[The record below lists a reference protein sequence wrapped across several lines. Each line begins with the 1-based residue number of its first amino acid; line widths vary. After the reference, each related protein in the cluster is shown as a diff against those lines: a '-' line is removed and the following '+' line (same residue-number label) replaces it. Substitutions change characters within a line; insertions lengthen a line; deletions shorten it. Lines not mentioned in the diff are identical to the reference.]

1 VSDLAPGPA
10 PQPAAVTPAWVAPV
24 RARSGGTVFAVVGI
38 VVGGFAALLVI
49 AYLAIALGASTL
61 VIGSLLA
68 LVPLAAVLLAI
79 RWVDR
84 WEPEPKGALWFAFL
98 WGAAVSVAV
107 ALVVD
112 LGVQLAVA
120 FVAPGG
126 AVADEAVAAIVQAPI
141 VEEVAKGVGVL
152 LVYAFARWQFDGPV
166 DGLVYAATVAAGF
179 AFTENIIYF
188 GSALIEGGAA
198 GLGSTFVV
206 RGIFS
211 PFAHVLFTACTGLAI
226 GFAARRG
233 AGGGVIGW
241 FLLGL
246 LGAIALHALWNGSL
260 AFGDDAVGLYLTVQV
275 PIFVAAVAV
284 VVLLRRQEARTTRRR
299 LGEYAA
305 AGWFSPGEVE
315 LLATPAGR
323 RQAKAWARAQRP
335 PRTDAMRRLITDA
348 THLAFA
354 RQRIVSGVGGAKS
367 IADEQALLA
376 SITSERAALMR

>member
-1 VSDLAPGPA
+1 MSHVAPGPA
-10 PQPAAVTPAWVAPV
+10 PQPAAPAWAAPV
-24 RARSGGTVFAVVGI
+24 RARSGGTVFAVIGI
-38 VVGGFAALLVI
+38 VLGGFAALLVI

-68 LVPLAAVLLAI
+68 LVPLAGVLLAI

-84 WEPEPKGALWFAFL
+84 WEPEPRGALWFAFL
-98 WGAAVSVAV
+98 WGAAVSVVV

-120 FVAPGG
+120 FVSPGG
-126 AVADEAVAAIVQAPI
+126 GADEAVGAVVQAPV
-141 VEEVAKGVGVL
+141 VEEVAKGLGVL

-188 GSALIEGGAA
+188 GSALVEGGAES
-198 GLGSTFVV
+198 LGATFVV

-226 GFAARRG
+226 GIAARRG

-246 LGAIALHALWNGSL
+246 LAAIALHALWNGSL

-275 PIFVAAVAV
+275 PIFVGAVLLA
-284 VVLLRRQEARTTRRR
+284 VLLRREEVRTTRRR
-299 LGEYAA
+299 LGAYAA
-305 AGWFSPGEVE
+305 AGWFSPAEVD

-323 RQAKAWARAQRP
+323 RQALAWARAQRP
-335 PRTDAMRRLITDA
+335 PRTAGMRRLITDA

-354 RQRIVSGVGGAKS
+354 RQRIASGVGGAKS
-367 IADEQALLA
+367 VADEQALLA
-376 SITSERAALMR
+376 AIVSERAALMR

>member
-1 VSDLAPGPA
+1 MTHPAPGPA
-10 PQPAAVTPAWVAPV
+10 PQPVAAPVWAAPV
-24 RARSGGTVFAVVGI
+24 RARSGGTVVAVIGI
-38 VVGGFAALLVI
+38 VVGGFAALLVV
-49 AYLAIALGASTL
+49 AYLARALGASTL

-68 LVPLAAVLLAI
+68 LVPLAGVLLAI

-84 WEPEPKGALWFAFL
+84 WEPEPPGALWFAFL
-98 WGAAVSVAV
+98 WGAAVSVAI

-120 FVAPGG
+120 FAVPGG
-126 AVADEAVAAIVQAPI
+126 GADEAVAAVVQAPV

-188 GSALIEGGAA
+188 GSSLIEGGAES
-198 GLGSTFVV
+198 LGATFVV

-226 GFAARRG
+226 GIAARRG
-233 AGGGVIGW
+233 AGAGGVIGW

-246 LGAIALHALWNGSL
+246 LGAVALHALWNGSL
-260 AFGDDAVGLYLTVQV
+260 AFGDDVIGLYLTVQV
-275 PIFVAAVAV
+275 PIFVAAVV
-284 VVLLRRQEARTTRRR
+284 VAVLLRREEVRTTRRR
-299 LGEYAA
+299 LREYAA
-305 AGWFSPGEVE
+305 AGWFSAGEVD

-335 PRTDAMRRLITDA
+335 PRTAGMRRLITDA

-354 RQRIVSGVGGAKS
+354 RQRILAGVGGEKS
-367 IADEQALLA
+367 VADEQALLGA
-376 SITSERAALMR
+376 IVSERAALMR